1 MQYSCRHPYA
11 ATMETPIHQV
21 ESKLCSANPSVQNCT
36 TVLTLKSWRK
46 AKWGKKKKVFS
57 LTCIQTQKFSS
68 STYWYFPNHQN
79 HIIYYSGFISPLP
92 RVSLPTHAHGPL
104 LTMTELPSL
113 TFDLRTN
120 SSCSHFIETTKGKW
134 PLSIGFQTLVAW
146 K

>member
-1 MQYSCRHPYA
+1 MTCYTLFSCAIFLQTSICSYNGNTNTSSGKQA
-11 ATMETPIHQV
+11 LLCKFLC
-21 ESKLCSANPSVQNCT
+21 SKLHYSSHTQI
-36 TVLTLKSWRK
+36 LEKGK
-46 AKWGKKKKVFS
+46 MGKKKKKVFS

-120 SSCSHFIETTKGKW
+120 SSCSHFIETTKGK
-134 PLSIGFQTLVAW
+134 
-146 K
+146 

>member
-1 MQYSCRHPYA
+1 MLHSFLLCNILADIHMQLQWK
-11 ATMETPIHQV
+11 HQYIKWKA
-21 ESKLCSANPSVQNCT
+21 SSALQIPLFKTALQFSHSNLGERQNGE
-36 TVLTLKSWRK
+36 K
-46 AKWGKKKKVFS
+46 KKKKVFS

-120 SSCSHFIETTKGKW
+120 SSCSHLIETTKGK
-134 PLSIGFQTLVAW
+134 
-146 K
+146 